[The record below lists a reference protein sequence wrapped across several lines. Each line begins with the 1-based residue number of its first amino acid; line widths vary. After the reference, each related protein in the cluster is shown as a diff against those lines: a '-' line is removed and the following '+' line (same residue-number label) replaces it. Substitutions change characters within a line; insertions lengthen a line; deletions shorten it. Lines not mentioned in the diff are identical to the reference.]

1 MKQLLTKAAV
11 IGAAFFSA
19 SQFANAA
26 NCTLAKEYFEKGLAA
41 GKQAQWQDAKRWLS
55 KSVGECN
62 QFDNWY
68 LLGQTEQQLGNH
80 SAAATAF
87 EDSRRFA
94 TQNNERALAIA
105 RYAEVLVAQGKT
117 TEPLTL
123 LHEARKLH
131 SNPPEWITKL
141 AKELDLKRLSQPMTV
156 AQVTEGLNNRSIQ
169 LLDMKAKPSVNV
181 TINFK
186 SNSTNVTDTSAP
198 NLDVLSKALT
208 DPNLGGKTV
217 WIIGHSDKRGNDDY
231 NLKLSKKRAEA
242 IVNDLVARA
251 PDLKQRLRASGV
263 GEARPLYDGESDDVN
278 VLNRRIEVMVD

>member
-1 MKQLLTKAAV
+1 MKQYLTKAVFISSTLLA
-11 IGAAFFSA
+11 A
-19 SQFANAA
+19 SQAANAA
-26 NCTLAKEYFEKGLAA
+26 NCAVAKDYFEKGLAA
-41 GKQAQWQDAKRWLS
+41 GKQSQWQEAKKWLS

-68 LLGQTEQQLGNH
+68 LLGQTEQHLGNY

-94 TQNNERALAIA
+94 TQDNERALAIA

-156 AQVTEGLNNRSIQ
+156 AQLSEGLNNRSIQ

-186 SNSTNVTDTSAP
+186 SNSTSVTDTSVP

-217 WIIGHSDKRGNDDY
+217 WIIGHSDKRGDDTY
-231 NLKLSKKRAEA
+231 NLKLSKKRAQA
-242 IVNDLVARA
+242 IVDDLVARA
-251 PDLKQRLRASGV
+251 PDLKNRLRANGV
-263 GEARPLYDGESDDVN
+263 GESRPLYDGENEDVN